1 MERVLSICQGD
12 DEFTNEMAAELFMLM
27 HPKKKLD
34 IEKKIASGSSYKLP
48 DHTGRWFEL
57 LIAFSQLFSQ
67 PRQTI
72 ITLILNVVF
81 DPISQ
86 KGMID
91 FPLYHSGADLSP
103 WDRRVLDQDLAMP
116 S

>member
-48 DHTGRWFEL
+48 DHT
-57 LIAFSQLFSQ
+57 
-67 PRQTI
+67 
-72 ITLILNVVF
+72 
-81 DPISQ
+81 
-86 KGMID
+86 
-91 FPLYHSGADLSP
+91 
-103 WDRRVLDQDLAMP
+103 RR
-116 S
+116 